1 MLRKRM
7 STMLLTAGVLLLS
20 AVSLPGCG
28 NKAESS
34 SAPPTPTTT
43 ATMPTLLNV
52 EITGLLTTG
61 QVGAALGAEVG
72 DPQEYESGTVAH
84 YSSADS
90 QTTAEISL
98 KECGRDIY
106 DATVPLYEDAV
117 ETPNLGE
124 AAVWSAEMK
133 QLLVYGKGYMLSVT
147 ADIAEKDTDACLS
160 AARQMAALILEK
172 L

>member
-28 NKAESS
+28 NKAENS

-61 QVGAALGAEVG
+61 QVGAALGRFPDHGGNQLEG
-72 DPQEYESGTVAH
+72 MRTGY
-84 YSSADS
+84 
-90 QTTAEISL
+90 L
-98 KECGRDIY
+98 RRDRPP
-106 DATVPLYEDAV
+106 V
-117 ETPNLGE
+117 
-124 AAVWSAEMK
+124 
-133 QLLVYGKGYMLSVT
+133 
-147 ADIAEKDTDACLS
+147 
-160 AARQMAALILEK
+160 
-172 L
+172 

>member
-28 NKAESS
+28 NKAENS

-72 DPQEYESGTVAH
+72 DPQE
-84 YSSADS
+84 
-90 QTTAEISL
+90 
-98 KECGRDIY
+98 
-106 DATVPLYEDAV
+106 
-117 ETPNLGE
+117 
-124 AAVWSAEMK
+124 
-133 QLLVYGKGYMLSVT
+133 
-147 ADIAEKDTDACLS
+147 
-160 AARQMAALILEK
+160 
-172 L
+172 

>member
-1 MLRKRM
+1 MLRKRKGI
-7 STMLLTAGVLLLS
+7 TLLAAGALLLS
-20 AVSLPGCG
+20 ATFLPGCG
-28 NKAESS
+28 NGEETS
-34 SAPPTPTTT
+34 SASPTPTTT

-52 EITGLLTTG
+52 EITGLLTAE

-72 DPQEYESGTVAH
+72 APQEYESGTVAH

-90 QTTAEISL
+90 QTAAEISL

-106 DATVPLYEDAV
+106 DATVPLYKDAV

-124 AAVWSAEMK
+124 AAIWSAEMK

-147 ADIAEKDTDACLS
+147 ADIAGKDADACLS
-160 AARQMAALILEK
+160 AARQMAALVLEK

>member
-1 MLRKRM
+1 
-7 STMLLTAGVLLLS
+7 
-20 AVSLPGCG
+20 
-28 NKAESS
+28 
-34 SAPPTPTTT
+34 
-43 ATMPTLLNV
+43 MPTLLNV

-124 AAVWSAEMK
+124 AAVWSAGMK